1 MPVIGINVMLTG
13 NTTQVVKNENGYS
26 VLEFDID
33 EYLGELEPKNFWLEV
48 KHKTNNRY
56 LMNKTNS
63 INQNSRSTTAILV
76 GVINYIPPITDPITN
91 SETSPSKFILNLEDI
106 SLITHQTTNNNNQ
119 TLNAPWLNTRRT
131 NRVARG
137 ASPRNIRR
145 STNTSPNQ
153 PSTLVTVSNINTSPD
168 LNLETALSTNPP
180 PSGMNNSQPEQQ
192 QND

>member
-13 NTTQVVKNENGYS
+13 STTQVVKNENGYS
-26 VLEFDID
+26 VLEFDIN

-63 INQNSRSTTAILV
+63 INQNSKSTTAILV

-91 SETSPSKFILNLEDI
+91 SETSPSKFTLNLEDI
-106 SLITHQTTNNNNQ
+106 SLITHRTTNNNNQ

-131 NRVARG
+131 N
-137 ASPRNIRR
+137 
-145 STNTSPNQ
+145 
-153 PSTLVTVSNINTSPD
+153 
-168 LNLETALSTNPP
+168 
-180 PSGMNNSQPEQQ
+180 
-192 QND
+192 